1 MPGKGATMTSPFR
14 PLPDLDAPAPHL
26 NTLAM
31 VQLLDMGGA
40 YPERSGDS
48 PPVNTLAMV
57 HSFAGNY
64 AAFGSATCAGQPV
77 SIPENQA
84 LMSLIGPIYGGG
96 DRDIDL
102 PDLRGRTPAGADP
115 AGGYSI
121 GTVSGGSL
129 SMTYMICAEA
139 AAGPPGSYPMLGAM
153 GLFAANFA
161 PAGWLVADGSP
172 FTIPQKE
179 ALYETIGTQFGGN
192 DAVFFELPN
201 LIGRAIVGAG
211 MGPGLA
217 PVSVGELIDNKA
229 SGTVSGLGINYLINV
244 AGTPPPSGGNGGF
257 PANVAMLGEV
267 IAFAGTAAPDG
278 WLLCDGSLLPVAQ
291 NQPLFELIGTTYG
304 GDGRESFAL
313 PDLRGRMLTGPA

>member
-1 MPGKGATMTSPFR
+1 MTSPLR
-14 PLPDLDAPAPHL
+14 PLPDFDAPAPRP
-26 NTLAM
+26 NGLAM
-31 VQLLDMGGA
+31 TQLLDIGGA
-40 YPERSGDS
+40 YPERSGES

-57 HSFAGNY
+57 HSFAGQY
-64 AAFGSATCAGQPV
+64 PPFGAATCTGESV
-77 SIPENQA
+77 SIPQNQA
-84 LMSLIGPIYGGG
+84 LTSLIGPAYGGG

-121 GTVSGGSL
+121 GAIWGGSL
-129 SMTYMICAEA
+129 SMTYMICAA
-139 AAGPPGSYPMLGAM
+139 AGAGPPGSSPMLGAI

-172 FTIPQKE
+172 FSVPQNE
-179 ALYETIGTQFGGN
+179 PLYQTIGTQFGGN

-201 LIGRAIVGAG
+201 LVGRAIVGAG

-217 PVSVGELIDNKA
+217 PVSVGELIDNSA
-229 SGTVSGLGINYLINV
+229 SGMVSGLGINYLINV

-257 PANVAMLGEV
+257 PANAAMLGEV

-278 WLLCDGSLLPVAQ
+278 WLPCDGALLPVAQ
-291 NQPLFELIGTTYG
+291 NQPLFNLIGTTYG
-304 GDGRESFAL
+304 GDGHESFAL